1 LKLIKLPT
9 YMKTLTLMTVLL
21 FGFIQINAQENYSS
35 VYGRVTNYEATM
47 KTYPPDE
54 NAEAVVIYENGTS
67 RFHPNY
73 DRGGF
78 DLYMEKSIKIKILK
92 QSGIKYGEFEIP
104 YYTGDNIEEIS
115 GLEGITYNYDNN
127 TFTKSALSSNNVYDE
142 KINDN
147 WRRKKFAMPDV
158 REGSVIEVKYEI
170 ITPYFFNMRE
180 WEFQKNIPVVDSH
193 FTLRVIPYYEYT
205 YIVKGITKFDEYS
218 SQVLND
224 DIVFGNLK
232 YKEMEYR
239 FGMKNLPAFRDE
251 EFITSEK
258 DYMIGMSIELSKI
271 HYPQGGTRTIM
282 STWTE
287 ISDTYLKED
296 NSGKYINNAEKE
308 AKKILPN
315 LNLSGK
321 TQEEQLKII
330 TEYVKK
336 NYNWNGRRS
345 EYANAKISDFLKQK
359 TGNSGDINLFLIG
372 MLKAA
377 GIDVYPLLL
386 STRDNGAINTQ
397 YPFSSFFNYVIA
409 GANIDNQTVF
419 VDATESMLPYNKLP
433 ERCINIHALTVKPK
447 SDKWIDINQPDIAL
461 TEKTLDIS
469 INKNTDSLTVNVII
483 AASADD
489 GYKFRRLYSG
499 KPDNLVEYLGSK
511 KIEPQNLKVFNYDD
525 LEKPFTFSYTNNKE
539 IEKSFDKLFIAPFQD
554 LAPSENIFKQTTR
567 TLPVDLIYF
576 QSRHYKS
583 TIQIPDGYKISQ
595 IPQAYE
601 NNGPY
606 IKISYKVNL
615 SDDRIEISG
624 DYLFKKNI
632 YEAREYQALK
642 VTFDK
647 VISLFNEMIVLEKK

>member
-1 LKLIKLPT
+1 
-9 YMKTLTLMTVLL
+9 MKTLTLTTVLL
-21 FGFIQINAQENYSS
+21 FVFIQTNAQENYSS
-35 VYGRVTNYEATM
+35 TYGRITNYEATM

-54 NAEAVVIYENGTS
+54 NAEAVVIYENGTN
-67 RFHPNY
+67 RFRPNY
-73 DRGGF
+73 ERGGF
-78 DLYMEKSIKIKILK
+78 DLCMEKSIKIKILK

-104 YYTGDNIEEIS
+104 YYTGDEIEEIY

-127 TFTKSALSSNNVYDE
+127 TFTKSALNNNNVYDE

-158 REGSVIEVKYEI
+158 HEGSVVEVKYEI

-180 WEFQKNIPVVDSH
+180 WEFQKNIPVVESH
-193 FTLRVIPYYEYT
+193 LTLRVIPYYEYT
-205 YIVKGITKFDEYS
+205 YIAKGTTKFDEFS
-218 SQVLND
+218 SEVLNS
-224 DIVFGNLK
+224 DITFNNMK
-232 YKEMEYR
+232 YKEMEFR

-258 DYMIGMSIELSKI
+258 NYMIGMNLELRKINYPRGGSK
-271 HYPQGGTRTIM
+271 TIM
-282 STWTE
+282 STWPE
-287 ISDTYLKED
+287 ISNDYLKDE
-296 NSGKYINNAEKE
+296 NFGKYINNAEKE
-308 AKKILPN
+308 AKKILPD

-321 TQEEQLKII
+321 TQDEQLKII

-336 NYNWNGRRS
+336 NYNWNGRKT

-359 TGNSGDINLFLIG
+359 TGGCGNINLFLIG

-409 GANIDNQTVF
+409 GADIDNQSVF
-419 VDATESMLPYNKLP
+419 VDATEPMLPYNKLP
-433 ERCINIHALTVKPK
+433 ERCLNVHALTVKPK
-447 SDKWIDINQPDIAL
+447 SDQWIDITQPDIAL
-461 TEKTLDIS
+461 TERTLDIR
-469 INKNTDSLTVNVII
+469 INKNTDSLTVNVIT
-483 AASADD
+483 AASASD
-489 GYKFRRLYSG
+489 GYKVRKLYAG
-499 KPDNLVEYLGSK
+499 KPDNLVKYLERK
-511 KIEPQNLKVFNYDD
+511 KIEPQNLEIFNYGD
-525 LEKPFTFSYTNNKE
+525 LEKPFTFSYTTNKE

-554 LAPSENIFKQTTR
+554 LAPSENVFKQTTR
-567 TLPVDLIYF
+567 TLPVDLIFF
-576 QSRHYKS
+576 QSGNYKS
-583 TIQIPDGYKISQ
+583 TILIPDGYKISQ

-615 SDDRIEISG
+615 SDDKIEISG
-624 DYLFKKNI
+624 DYLFKKII